1 MNFLNIHLRFR
12 FMKHMLTICLLLTAI
27 TLNAQRHYNDRIL
40 VVGGGGARGAWGAG
54 FAKYLDSIHGGY
66 KIVYGT
72 STGSLMAPLIVLGKF
87 DKLKEAYT
95 SVTQSD
101 IFSKN
106 PFKMTAQKQKLRGF
120 NFIKR
125 AIVKK
130 KTIGESDNLLSLI
143 YQFLDSADYSKIHES
158 KDSLEVGVSVVDFKT
173 GKFDLKTS
181 RNYNHQEFATWM
193 WASSNQPL
201 FMSYTEIDSSYYV
214 DGGVR
219 QTIPLEV
226 AVKYALENKIEAI
239 DVIINKPINPILDT
253 SYAPKSIFTGLT
265 RLIEIWQEQIIKDNL
280 IIGKLLAAIGRTDNV
295 SRSGPQAGLEIN
307 YYYFP
312 LDLYYDYKNELV
324 FDKEKM
330 KTLWAAGEKGI
341 RDKPKG
347 IRGEE
352 KPLRISLDA
361 LKLYSELKD

>member
-1 MNFLNIHLRFR
+1 
-12 FMKHMLTICLLLTAI
+12 MKHFLTICLLLACI
-27 TLNAQRHYNDRIL
+27 TLEAQRHYNDRIL

-54 FAKYLDSIHGGY
+54 FAKFLDSIHGGY

-95 SVTQSD
+95 SVTQD
-101 IFSKN
+101 QIFNKN

-120 NFIKR
+120 NFIR
-125 AIVKK
+125 RTISKK

-143 YQFLDSADYSKIHES
+143 YQFLDSADYSRIRNS

-181 RNYNHQEFATWM
+181 SDYNYEEFARWM
-193 WASSNQPL
+193 WGSSNQPL

-280 IIGKLLAAIGRTDNV
+280 LIGKLLAAIGKTDNV
-295 SRSGPQAGLEIN
+295 SRSDSRGGLEIN

-312 LDLYYDYKNELV
+312 LELYYDYKNELI
-324 FDKEKM
+324 FDKQKM
-330 KTLWAAGEKGI
+330 KALWAAGEKGI
-341 RDKPKG
+341 KDRPKG
-347 IRGEE
+347 VRGEE
-352 KPLRISLDA
+352 KPLTISLGA
-361 LKLYSELKD
+361 LKLYSELRE